1 VAPRNIRRGQAYA
14 LAAIAIWSTSFI
26 VGRMLRNDVTPATIS
41 SVRALV
47 SGVPLA
53 VWVVVTRQW
62 PKSGRRALPGLVWV
76 GLIGIFGTQYLTY
89 LALHWSLATNAIIL
103 NAASPIVTASLA
115 VVTGMSTFSRGLFGG
130 LAISAAGAAVV
141 TMFGASGGAA
151 IELDPGSLLII
162 GSIILWAIYNL
173 AVQRLTALLP
183 PIAITAGA
191 MLAGLPF
198 LLVALALEH
207 PPHLAATVRSH
218 LPLLLYLAVGPSAI
232 AYICWAAAV
241 RDLGADYAMLYNNV
255 TPIFGMILGG
265 LILHERISIVQVMA
279 SALIIGGILFA
290 FRSLV
295 LRMPVADLAG
305 SPAPGS
311 APLRDRARPKSR

>member
-1 VAPRNIRRGQAYA
+1 VAPRNIQRGQVYA
-14 LAAIAIWSTSFI
+14 LAAIAIWSTNFV

-41 SVRALV
+41 CVRAIV
-47 SGVPLA
+47 SGVPLT
-53 VWVVVTRQW
+53 VWVLVSHRW
-62 PKSGRRALPGLVWV
+62 PASGRRALPGLVRI

-115 VVTGMSTFSRGLFGG
+115 VATGVSAFSRGLFGG
-130 LAISAAGAAVV
+130 LAISTAGAAVV
-141 TMFGASGGAA
+141 TMFGATGGAA
-151 IELDPGSLLII
+151 IGLDPGSLLII
-162 GSIILWAIYNL
+162 GSIILWAMYNL
-173 AVQRLTALLP
+173 AVQRLAAILP

-207 PPHLAATVRSH
+207 PPHLLATVRSH
-218 LPLLLYLAVGPSAI
+218 LPLLLYLAVGPSAV

-241 RDLGADYAMLYNNV
+241 RDLGADYAMLCSNV
-255 TPIFGMILGG
+255 TPIFGMLFGS
-265 LILHERISIVQVMA
+265 LILHERITIVQVVA

-295 LRMPVADLAG
+295 LRVPVADLTRLA
-305 SPAPGS
+305 APPS
-311 APLRDRARPKSR
+311 AVPRRGARP